1 MPEQPDVGG
10 DRKWLTYD
18 EATPE
23 QVAAVRE
30 NFRRK
35 LAEAKKRNTPEY
47 FAALRERLGFPPR
60 TP

>member
-35 LAEAKKRNTPEY
+35 LAEARKRHTPEY
-47 FAALRERLGFPPR
+47 FADLRARLGFPSS